1 VAKLK
6 KSLTEKQKAVL
17 EFIRNQIVLRG
28 HPPTVREI
36 GTRFGIR
43 STNGVR
49 THLTALTKK
58 GYIKKQ
64 QLISRGIELVSK
76 LAQDIVRVPLVGSV
90 PAGLPI
96 DAVENIESEYAL
108 DQSFLPKGE
117 VFSLRVTGDSM
128 KNAGI
133 LDGDIVMVRKQNVA
147 QKGEIVVA
155 LLNGEATVKRFSTR
169 GKQVLLKPEND
180 DFETITINKRTGEFR
195 ILGKVV
201 GLLRRIK

>member
-1 VAKLK
+1 MTKLK
-6 KSLTEKQKAVL
+6 KPLTERQRAVL
-17 EFIRNQIVLRG
+17 EFIRSQVVQRG
-28 HPPTVREI
+28 HPPTIREI
-36 GTRFGIR
+36 GTQFGIQ

-64 QLISRGIELVSK
+64 QYISRGIELVSN
-76 LAQDIVRVPLVGSV
+76 LAQAVVRVPLVGSV

-108 DQSFLPKGE
+108 DQSFLPKGV

-133 LDGDIVMVRKQNVA
+133 LDGDIVVVRKQHVA
-147 QKGEIVVA
+147 QKGEIIVA

-169 GKQVLLKPEND
+169 GRQVLLKPEND
-180 DFETITINKRTGEFR
+180 DFEPIVVNKRTGDFR
-195 ILGKVV
+195 IVGKVV

>member
-1 VAKLK
+1 MK

-17 EFIRNQIVLRG
+17 EFIRKQIVERG

-36 GTRFGIR
+36 GTRFGIQ

-64 QLISRGIELVSK
+64 HYISRGIELVSK

-96 DAVENIESEYAL
+96 DAIENIE
-108 DQSFLPKGE
+108 G
-117 VFSLRVTGDSM
+117 
-128 KNAGI
+128 
-133 LDGDIVMVRKQNVA
+133 
-147 QKGEIVVA
+147 
-155 LLNGEATVKRFSTR
+155 
-169 GKQVLLKPEND
+169 
-180 DFETITINKRTGEFR
+180 
-195 ILGKVV
+195 
-201 GLLRRIK
+201 